1 LACKFSLWDLPAP
14 HFRFGSGIPRGRI
27 SNRSR
32 DEFSDPLKTDPKS
45 LSTPP
50 DNRGRFLAACRCLPV
65 DRPPVWLMRQ
75 AGRALPE
82 YRALKEKHT
91 FLELV
96 RTPELAAEVTLQPVR
111 RFGFDA
117 AVLFSDIL
125 VVPEAMGQ
133 PYHFRE
139 TGGGIEMEFAVNS
152 ARDIRQLDA
161 GGAIGRLQY
170 VADALALIRPSLGGR
185 TALLG
190 FAGSP
195 WTLARYMI
203 EGGSSWKTD
212 AAKALF
218 YSEPSLFGELMEK
231 VTAVVTGFLQMQIAS
246 GADAVQIFDSHGDI
260 LADNIFEAASG
271 RWIREVIAGLDGQV
285 PVILFSKGS
294 RLGELVST
302 GANVLSV
309 DWTQPLAGTRDRLPE
324 NVGVQ
329 GNLDPF
335 LLTTTPELVAAE
347 TGRILREMAGRTGHV
362 FNLGHGVPPSA
373 KLECIQS
380 LVDTVRSFQCSV
392 SSVQHSG
399 SRVRTAAALLDT
411 EPLKTEH
418 LSP

>member
-1 LACKFSLWDLPAP
+1 
-14 HFRFGSGIPRGRI
+14 
-27 SNRSR
+27 
-32 DEFSDPLKTDPKS
+32 
-45 LSTPP
+45 
-50 DNRGRFLAACRCLPV
+50 
-65 DRPPVWLMRQ
+65 MRQ

-96 RTPELAAEVTLQPVR
+96 RTPELAAEVTLQPIR

-139 TGGGIEMEFAVNS
+139 KGGGIEMEFAVNS
-152 ARDIRQLDA
+152 AREIHRLDA
-161 GGAIGRLQY
+161 GGAIDRLQY
-170 VADALALIRPSLGGR
+170 VADALALIRPALGGR

-203 EGGSSWKTD
+203 EGGSSGETD

-218 YSEPSLFGELMEK
+218 YSEPRLFAELMEK
-231 VTAVVTGFLQMQIAS
+231 ITAVVAGFLRMQIAS

-260 LADNIFEAASG
+260 LADNVFEAASG
-271 RWIREVIAGLDGQV
+271 RWIRQIIAGLEGKV

-294 RLGELVST
+294 RLAELVST

-309 DWTQPLAGTRDRLPE
+309 DWTRPLAGVRDLLPA

-347 TGRILREMAGRTGHV
+347 TGRILRDMAGRTGHV
-362 FNLGHGVPPSA
+362 FNLGHGVTPSA
-373 KLECIQS
+373 KLECIQA
-380 LVDTVRSFQCSV
+380 LVDTVRSFQPSV
-392 SSVQHSG
+392 FSVQRSG
-399 SRVRTAAALLDT
+399 KRARTEVDLLNT
-411 EPLKTEH
+411 EPLKTER

>member
-1 LACKFSLWDLPAP
+1 
-14 HFRFGSGIPRGRI
+14 
-27 SNRSR
+27 
-32 DEFSDPLKTDPKS
+32 
-45 LSTPP
+45 
-50 DNRGRFLAACRCLPV
+50 
-65 DRPPVWLMRQ
+65 MRQ

-96 RTPELAAEVTLQPVR
+96 RTPELAAEVTLQPIR

-139 TGGGIEMEFAVNS
+139 KGGGIEMEFAVNS
-152 ARDIRQLDA
+152 AREIHRLDA
-161 GGAIGRLQY
+161 GGAIDRLQY
-170 VADALALIRPSLGGR
+170 VADALALIRPALGGR

-203 EGGSSWKTD
+203 EGGSSGETD

-218 YSEPSLFGELMEK
+218 YSEPRLFAELMEK
-231 VTAVVTGFLQMQIAS
+231 ITAVVAGFLRMQIAS
-246 GADAVQIFDSHGDI
+246 GADAVQIFDSHGD
-260 LADNIFEAASG
+260 NVFEAASG
-271 RWIREVIAGLDGQV
+271 RWIREIIAGLDGKV

-294 RLGELVST
+294 RLAELVST

-309 DWTQPLAGTRDRLPE
+309 DWTRPLAGVRDLLPA

-347 TGRILREMAGRTGHV
+347 TGRILRDMAGRTGHV
-362 FNLGHGVPPSA
+362 FNLGHGVTPSA
-373 KLECIQS
+373 KLECIQA
-380 LVDTVRSFQCSV
+380 LVDTVRS
-392 SSVQHSG
+392 
-399 SRVRTAAALLDT
+399 TAQAGR
-411 EPLKTEH
+411 LKEKV
-418 LSP
+418 